1 MSLRV
6 AVAGAS
12 GRMGA
17 LVCAAVEAAGDMSLV
32 ARINR
37 GGSVKQAVEAGV
49 QVSSLTY
56 QTAFVPMP
64 TTTRTHALDS
74 YNTCMIEN
82 VHDINV
88 LFAVAPRLSD
98 K

>member
-17 LVCAAVEAAGDMSLV
+17 LVCAAVEATDDMSLV

-37 GGSVKQAVEAGV
+37 GGSVEQAVEAGA

-64 TTTRTHALDS
+64 TSTTRTHALDS
-74 YNTCMIEN
+74 CNTCMN
-82 VHDINV
+82 H
-88 LFAVAPRLSD
+88 
-98 K
+98 